1 MHLCICIYA
10 SLFLEAPTLTLGTC
24 VHEKEALENTV
35 LQLRVSEEMCWGS
48 QKMVLWWDTRKGLNE
63 SRSMSVQTTYA
74 TEPAGGSEI
83 HVKTAVIG
91 GVTPLK
97 TPLYCN
103 SSKQ

>member
-1 MHLCICIYA
+1 M
-10 SLFLEAPTLTLGTC
+10 
-24 VHEKEALENTV
+24 HEKETLENTV